1 MLADSRGEITAADG
15 TELHWQAWS
24 PHDPKLALAVIHG
37 HGEHGGRYAG
47 LAAAMAGHGIA
58 TYALDVRGHGTS
70 GGARGHTM
78 SWDTLID
85 DVTGFHAKVAAE
97 SGVESVPL
105 GHSVGGSIVL
115 SAVVRGRLKPRRF
128 VVSSPALRVKA
139 AVPGWKVTLGQVA
152 SKLVPTLALATELD
166 ARHISRDPLV
176 VAAYISDPLI
186 HSKMSARFYTE
197 WQAASEE
204 ILARAA
210 EIRVP
215 FLATHG
221 SGDQIIDSTATE
233 ELDRRATVPGHK
245 LIIYPGYYHEPYN
258 DTGREQVFAD
268 LAAWLAP

>member
-1 MLADSRGEITAADG
+1 
-15 TELHWQAWS
+15 
-24 PHDPKLALAVIHG
+24 VIHG

-47 LAAAMAGHGIA
+47 LAAAMAERGIA

-70 GGARGHTM
+70 GGPRGHTI
-78 SWDTLID
+78 SWGTLID
-85 DVTGFHAKVAAE
+85 DAALFHSTVAAE

-115 SAVVRGRLKPRRF
+115 SAVVRGRLTPKRF

-139 AVPGWKVTLGQVA
+139 AVPGWKVTLGKVA
-152 SKLVPTLALATELD
+152 SRLVPTLALATELD

-176 VAAYISDPLI
+176 VAAYISDPLV

-197 WQAASEE
+197 WQAADEE
-204 ILARAA
+204 ILDRAA
-210 EIRVP
+210 EITVP

-233 ELDRRATVPGHK
+233 ELDRRATVPGRK
-245 LIIYPGYYHEPYN
+245 LIIYPGFYHEPYN
-258 DTGREQVFAD
+258 DIGREQVFAD
-268 LAAWLAP
+268 LAAWLTS

>member
-1 MLADSRGEITAADG
+1 M
-15 TELHWQAWS
+15 
-24 PHDPKLALAVIHG
+24 VHG

-47 LAAAMAGHGIA
+47 LAAAMAEHGIA

-70 GGARGHTM
+70 GGPRGHTM

-85 DVTGFHAKVAAE
+85 DTTAFHATVGAE

-115 SAVVRGRLKPRRF
+115 SAVVRGRLKPKRF

-139 AVPGWKVTLGQVA
+139 AVPGWKVTLGRVA
-152 SKLVPTLALATELD
+152 SRLVPTLALATELD

-176 VAAYISDPLI
+176 VAAYISDPLV

-197 WQAASEE
+197 WQAANEE
-204 ILARAA
+204 ILARAG
-210 EIRVP
+210 EIKVP

-221 SGDQIIDSTATE
+221 SGDQIIDSAATE

-245 LIIYPGYYHEPYN
+245 LILYPGYYHEPYN
-258 DTGREQVFAD
+258 DTGRERVFAD

>member
-1 MLADSRGEITAADG
+1 
-15 TELHWQAWS
+15 
-24 PHDPKLALAVIHG
+24 VIHG

-47 LAAAMAGHGIA
+47 LAAAMAEHAIA

-70 GGARGHTM
+70 GGPRGHAM
-78 SWDTLID
+78 SWDVLIG
-85 DVTGFHAKVAAE
+85 DVAAFHATVGND

-115 SAVVRGRLKPRRF
+115 SAVVRGRLTPRRF

-139 AVPGWKVTLGQVA
+139 VVPGWKVTLGKVA
-152 SKLVPTLALATELD
+152 SRVIPTLALATELD
-166 ARHISRDPLV
+166 ATHISRDPLV
-176 VAAYISDPLI
+176 IAAYVSDPLV

-197 WQAASEE
+197 WQAADEE

-210 EIRVP
+210 EIKVP

-221 SGDQIIDSTATE
+221 TGDLIIDSAATE

-245 LIIYPGYYHEPYN
+245 LILYPGFYHEPYN
-258 DTGREQVFAD
+258 DTGKEQVFAD
-268 LAAWLAP
+268 LATWLSP